1 MALETASQDII
12 DSVQSIAI
20 ELDLD
25 KYVEFLV
32 FNNKKKSKEIV
43 KIQRANEVAE
53 YASNKDSLICLF
65 VKENAYYR
73 GDEQN
78 RYLWLR
84 QAMEKITYDFENDKV
99 ALNAPMLSIPLN
111 CYHKYGENAL
121 KNAELGIMVLQQ
133 VEQEEQLTKSS
144 KSTKRKR
151 RN

>member
-65 VKENAYYR
+65 VKESAYYR
-73 GDEQN
+73 GDEQH

-99 ALNAPMLSIPLN
+99 ALNAPMLSIPLS

-133 VEQEEQLTKSS
+133 VEQEEQLTKSA
-144 KSTKRKR
+144 KSTKRKKR
-151 RN
+151 Y

>member
-32 FNNKKKSKEIV
+32 FKNKKKSKEIV

-65 VKENAYYR
+65 VKESAYYR
-73 GDEQN
+73 GDEQQ

-99 ALNAPMLSIPLN
+99 ALNAPMLSIPLS
-111 CYHKYGENAL
+111 CYHKYGENAF

-133 VEQEEQLTKSS
+133 VEQEEQLTKSA
-144 KSTKRKR
+144 KSTKRKKR
-151 RN
+151 Y